1 MNEASYGRELLLGL
15 PRRVFFSTDFIAY
28 FFVIPGT
35 AIISYLLLGL
45 DLARAVIFFGVV
57 GGLMLV
63 ACVITVTSYRK
74 LFSPIMS
81 YFHAVLESREWSD
94 EEFSAA
100 KLSFFTLSRRRGRE
114 ALISWF
120 ILMPTAIVAVWFLFH
135 PGLRAITI
143 MISLLFIDAMAMS
156 SLYYLSIEIIT
167 RRIARSGIFSRTAT
181 GEDAMVARM
190 STSLSLVI
198 IALVAALCALMVPI
212 VYSNTYDIA
221 YGERTSMMKTAA
233 SLITRSIE
241 DSVTARG
248 DGDTAAAVA
257 TEAGRAIG
265 ALAGDGRQA
274 LVIGPDSTVVAHTD
288 PGEVGRYSKE
298 FPWGS
303 EVGGESGCIDYRDT
317 SGTPMIACSGPVETR
332 GFRAV
337 VLSKRSD
344 IEGAGSSVALFM
356 LIFTCLGLGS
366 VGFGIYRL
374 TSFRLKPLDD
384 CRSVII
390 ETGRGNLHQEIV
402 SYSTDEPGSI
412 LLTMR
417 GFIDTLRGVI
427 GRVQGISGVLAS
439 ASLEMAATAEAF
451 SENAQRQASTAEEVT
466 ATAEEVSAGVDSIAS
481 DALEQHSGIQQLM
494 SQIRELDRS
503 INDTAAMISETDAV
517 SSDISLKAREG
528 EQSLADMNSA
538 MTRITQSSDEMTG
551 IVKIINDI
559 SEQINLLS
567 LNAAIEAA
575 RAGDAGRGFAVVAD
589 EISKLADQTASSIK
603 EIDRLIKANTGQIQ
617 NGMAY
622 IGSANRVIGAI
633 IEGVATITKRMGTLS
648 ETIGRQVTIKDS
660 VTSEADA
667 AQRRSDQIRMATDE
681 QKRSM
686 EEIVRSITHI
696 NELTQSI
703 AAGSE
708 QMLANLKDLEKMAED
723 LKESIDYFRTD

>member
-1 MNEASYGRELLLGL
+1 MNEVGYSKELLLGL

-28 FFVIPGT
+28 VFVIPGT
-35 AIISYLLLGL
+35 AFISYLLINI
-45 DLARAVIFFGVV
+45 DIVQAMIFFGVV
-57 GGLMLV
+57 GSLMLV
-63 ACVITVTSYRK
+63 ACIITVVSYRT
-74 LFSPIMS
+74 LFSPIMG
-81 YFHAVLESREWSD
+81 YFHAVLESKEWTN

-100 KLSFFTLSRRRGRE
+100 KLSFFTLSRRRSRE
-114 ALISWF
+114 AFISWF
-120 ILMPTAIVAVWFLFH
+120 VLMPTAIVAVWFLFQ

-167 RRIARSGIFSRTAT
+167 RRIARSGIFSRTASR
-181 GEDAMVARM
+181 EEAMVARM
-190 STSLSLVI
+190 STSLSLII
-198 IALVAALCALMVPI
+198 IALVASLCALMVPI
-212 VYSNTYDIA
+212 VYNNTYGIA
-221 YGERTSMMKTAA
+221 HGERTGMMKTAA

-241 DSVTARG
+241 NAIAARG
-248 DGDTAAAVA
+248 DGDNPDSIAV
-257 TEAGRAIG
+257 EASRLVGG
-265 ALAGDGRQA
+265 LMMDGRQA
-274 LVIGPDSTVVAHTD
+274 LVIAPDSTVVAHTD
-288 PGEVGRYSKE
+288 PEVVGRHSME
-298 FPWGS
+298 FPWGQDIN
-303 EVGGESGCIDYRDT
+303 EGGGCFDYRDGD
-317 SGTPMIACSGPVETR
+317 GTRMIACSTRSETR
-332 GFRAV
+332 GFRVA

-344 IEGAGSSVALFM
+344 IEVAGSTIALFM
-356 LIFTCLGLGS
+356 LVFTCLGLGS

-374 TSFRLKPLDD
+374 TAFRLKPLDD

-390 ETGRGNLHQEIV
+390 ETGRGNLHQDIV

-417 GFIDTLRGVI
+417 EFIGTLRGVI

-439 ASLEMAATAEAF
+439 ASLEMATTAETF

-481 DALEQHSGIQQLM
+481 DALEQHSGINQLM

-503 INDTAAMISETDAV
+503 INDTATMISETDAV

-575 RAGDAGRGFAVVAD
+575 RAGEAGRGFAVVAD

-622 IGSANRVIGAI
+622 IGTANRVIGAI
-633 IEGVATITKRMGTLS
+633 INGVATITSRMGTLT
-648 ETIGRQVTIKDS
+648 ETIGRQMTIKDS
-660 VTSEADA
+660 VNSEADS

-723 LKESIDYFRTD
+723 LKESIEYFRTD